1 MFAKK
6 PLLKKVRASKV
17 AHHMVAVVDAVER
30 LVDLGGLSIDG
41 NTISIYR
48 EILTGTHDTK
58 SYVKNLYLYM
68 RTKKLLKEGHTLYI
82 KDIETTDLIAQYT
95 KEKALLFL

>member
-1 MFAKK
+1 MFYRK
-6 PLLKKVRASKV
+6 PLLAKKRASHV
-17 AHHMVAVVDAVER
+17 ANHILVVVDGVEK
-30 LVDLGGLSIDG
+30 LIDLKALSIDG

-68 RTKKLLKEGHTLYI
+68 RTKKLLKQGQTLYI
-82 KDIETTDLIAQYT
+82 KDIETTALLAQYSS
-95 KEKALLFL
+95 EKALLFL